1 MLIRKPCIHRRVF
14 FSRGFLYLSRKWRRL
29 CLIRKVGLCPVFNI
43 YTMIYISLY
52 AVCVGLNDT
61 NESIT
66 EGNNIIKRADSI
78 LFNFSDWTDFV
89 IE

>member
-1 MLIRKPCIHRRVF
+1 M
-14 FSRGFLYLSRKWRRL
+14 
-29 CLIRKVGLCPVFNI
+29 IRKVGLCPVFNI
-43 YTMIYISLY
+43 YTMIYVSLY
-52 AVCVGLNDT
+52 AVCVGLHDA

-78 LFNFSDWTDFV
+78 LFNFSAWTDFV